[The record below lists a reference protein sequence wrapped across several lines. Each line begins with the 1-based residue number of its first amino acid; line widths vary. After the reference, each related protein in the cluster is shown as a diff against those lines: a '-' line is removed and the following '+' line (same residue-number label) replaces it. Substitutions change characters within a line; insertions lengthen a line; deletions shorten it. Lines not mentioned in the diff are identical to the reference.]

1 MKSAKVNERR
11 TAKAN
16 LGKTMFWATT
26 ILIILTSSTVAQ
38 QSLRDIAK
46 EYGTD
51 WLVGQWTATT
61 DDGTVIQLVYR
72 WELDGHLVT
81 VDFKMGEY
89 ASRGMIFYVPGEE
102 KATGLSV
109 DNRGGRAK
117 ATWEAQDDKL
127 VSKSEHVDAEG
138 EVRKYAAVYSK
149 VDTKT
154 IKIAL
159 YGLDQD
165 DELTDEPWF
174 TMDYKRKASKK
185 TDEPA
190 GQKKSD

>member
-1 MKSAKVNERR
+1 VNERR
-11 TAKAN
+11 TVKVS
-16 LGKTMFWATT
+16 LGKTIFWATA

-72 WELDGHLVT
+72 WELNGHLVT

-109 DNRGGRAK
+109 DNRGGSTK

-138 EVRKYAAVYSK
+138 EVRKYATVYSK

-185 TDEPA
+185 TDKPA

>member
-1 MKSAKVNERR
+1 MKSVRVNELK
-11 TAKAN
+11 TAKLN
-16 LGKTMFWATT
+16 LGKTVLWATA
-26 ILIILTSSTVAQ
+26 ILIGMTGSTMAQ
-38 QSLRDIAK
+38 QSLRDLA
-46 EYGTD
+46 EENGCN
-51 WLVGQWTATT
+51 WLAGQWVATT
-61 DDGTVIQLVYR
+61 DEGTEIQLVYR

-102 KATGLSV
+102 KATAVSV
-109 DNRGGRAK
+109 DNRGGRSK
-117 ATWEAQDDKL
+117 GTWEVQDGKL
-127 VSKSEHVDAEG
+127 ISKSEHVNAEG

-154 IKIAL
+154 IRIAL

-165 DELTDEPWF
+165 DELTDEPSF

-185 TDEPA
+185 TDKPT
-190 GQKKSD
+190 G

>member
-1 MKSAKVNERR
+1 MKNAKVNEQR
-11 TAKAN
+11 TVKVN
-16 LGKTMFWATT
+16 LGKTMFWATA
-26 ILIILTSSTVAQ
+26 ILIILTSSTMAQ
-38 QSLRDIAK
+38 QSLRDLAR
-46 EYGTD
+46 EYGAD

-61 DDGTVIQLVYR
+61 DDGTEIQLVYK

-89 ASRGMIFYVPGEE
+89 ASHGMIFYVPGEE

-109 DNRGGRAK
+109 DNRGGSAK

-127 VSKSEHVDAEG
+127 VSKGERINAEG

-149 VDTKT
+149 VDAKT
-154 IKIAL
+154 IRIAL
-159 YGLDQD
+159 YGLDEEG
-165 DELTDEPWF
+165 ELTDEPWF
-174 TMDYKRKASKK
+174 TIDYKRKASKK
-185 TDEPA
+185 TDKPA